1 MKLIVLRGDKH
12 QGKTTT
18 IRLVYDILLFEGA
31 KITTPRTP
39 GRNTDDFETILEH
52 NNQRIAICSAGD
64 VLYNVVANVNKFA
77 RMQNIDVLIIASR
90 PFASLHTSI
99 GSFHP
104 IYRDKLQK
112 NDVNNVEDARFIRS
126 QF

>member
-1 MKLIVLRGDKH
+1 MTLIVLRGDQH
-12 QGKTTT
+12 QGKNTT

-31 KITTPRTP
+31 QITTPRAP
-39 GRNTDDFETILEH
+39 GRNTADFETILTL

-64 VLYNVVANVNKFA
+64 KLCNVVANVNKFA
-77 RMQNIDVLIIASR
+77 QMQNIDVLIIASR
-90 PFASLHTSI
+90 PFASLHTQI
-99 GSFHP
+99 GSFKP

-112 NDVNNVEDARFIRS
+112 NDMNNAEDARFIRL